1 MPFNSLSF
9 RDDLERCLDSWKG
22 SDTAKR
28 DFRMPNKGLVFEIKT
43 TEKKSRVHT
52 ISSADQL
59 TKRENEEEAR
69 VAFEEREAVFRAHK
83 AEYNTVK
90 TLATLSKQK
99 VVMWDQIFQEAV
111 IDLDRAKA
119 EKDGFDEHVALL
131 NILG

>member
-1 MPFNSLSF
+1 
-9 RDDLERCLDSWKG
+9 
-22 SDTAKR
+22 
-28 DFRMPNKGLVFEIKT
+28 
-43 TEKKSRVHT
+43 
-52 ISSADQL
+52 
-59 TKRENEEEAR
+59 
-69 VAFEEREAVFRAHK
+69 VFRAHK